1 MMGVRPRSPG
11 AYPAPWSTPQPGL
24 EDHAGPETRAGPVL
38 EDSADLLAAP
48 AFTSIVILSEGC
60 ALQLP
65 LDGFNLVVEAM
76 PDSVLQV
83 TLQDHTLIVGPHSLL
98 GSTDQGSGEHSNSL
112 EGLATPGAYL
122 GAPLENDIVLLV
134 EQQEFFPSV
143 PDMAGHE
150 EPQDHDD
157 THSVFLVPY
166 GDCPGSLTAGLLL
179 WPAAVLSPDPQ
190 GSIPE
195 PTPLIPIISF
205 ASGSP
210 GLVFDQD
217 DFHLLRPFPTSPLQP
232 LPPFPSPGPNERPVR
247 MGPHCKARRR
257 LFQE

>member
-122 GAPLENDIVLLV
+122 GAPLENDIVLLTWLATKSPKIMMTRTPYSWCLTETV
-134 EQQEFFPSV
+134 RAASLLGSCSGPQQ
-143 PDMAGHE
+143 
-150 EPQDHDD
+150 
-157 THSVFLVPY
+157 Y
-166 GDCPGSLTAGLLL
+166 
-179 WPAAVLSPDPQ
+179 
-190 GSIPE
+190 
-195 PTPLIPIISF
+195 
-205 ASGSP
+205 
-210 GLVFDQD
+210 
-217 DFHLLRPFPTSPLQP
+217 
-232 LPPFPSPGPNERPVR
+232 
-247 MGPHCKARRR
+247 
-257 LFQE
+257 